1 MGSTGACA
9 AVVDGAGRRPAQPAA
24 RASKRIGKLG
34 FTFLIC
40 IYILQKY
47 ELKTKMKN
55 CRSMFASLAVAG
67 GVSEQSSIR
76 FDLSGSRFT
85 VAECL
90 TGLCR

>member
-1 MGSTGACA
+1 MY
-9 AVVDGAGRRPAQPAA
+9 
-24 RASKRIGKLG
+24 I
-34 FTFLIC
+34 
-40 IYILQKY
+40 ILQKY

-55 CRSMFASLAVAG
+55 CRSMFASPAVEG

-85 VAECL
+85 VAERL